1 MQYNKTL
8 IQDYLAHITSHNLEI
23 IGSLNRS
30 WEDINFNLNEPDIIK
45 TYLMAKGVGIDYLN
59 QNISK
64 KLSNGRYEF
73 KFASVFIHQKPR
85 ITRTE
90 KCSLEGL
97 PQNKKYKTKE
107 CELGDMLTIFCLLDN
122 EKLPIYTSSFISQVK
137 KEVKIDNPNQQ
148 CLYDSDETFLISAS
162 LEKERSV
169 GNIRKFPNYSEGRNG
184 ALNYLIL
191 GNDNFDRPFF
201 IPLPFDSILSKR
213 FSSELYALMTFLI
226 GKPFNLQNS
235 QSIEWD
241 GLMLDL
247 IRIGVKAKVSNN
259 TKFRGTA
266 LEELV
271 SQFND
276 FKDFHEYSYEIDKE
290 NDDEGLPIML
300 IIVKDKEA
308 KL

>member
-23 IGSLNRS
+23 IGSFNRS

-64 KLSNGRYEF
+64 KLSNERYEF

-85 ITRTE
+85 ITRIEDCNIFE
-90 KCSLEGL
+90 KDKILNVSPGS
-97 PQNKKYKTKE
+97 
-107 CELGDMLTIFCLLDN
+107 CELGDMLTIFCLLDK
-122 EKLPIYTSSFISQVK
+122 EKLPLYTSSFISQVK
-137 KEVKIDNPNQQ
+137 KEVKIVNPNQQ
-148 CLYDSDETFLISAS
+148 CLYDSDEYFKIPDS

-169 GNIRKFPNYSEGRNG
+169 GYKRKLPNYSEGRSA

-201 IPLPFDSILSKR
+201 VPLPFDSILVNI
-213 FSSELYALMTFLI
+213 FSSELYALMTFLT

-247 IRIGVKAKVSNN
+247 VRIGVKAKVSNN

-276 FKDFHEYSYEIDKE
+276 FKDYHEYTYENDKE
-290 NDDEGLPIML
+290 NNDEGLPIML